1 MKMKKI
7 LLAMSLGAMAS
18 VPAAASAAD
27 LTAAPDAEI
36 TLSTTVARTVPN
48 DEAVLTLAVTRQGA
62 TAKDAQKAMLTVL
75 NQGMKAL
82 RAALPAG
89 KAVLQSGSLYT
100 NPNYSQAKKGEGV
113 KILNW
118 TSREEVRVTLKDPS
132 LAGEAIDAANALGQ
146 QHNGYAWAIID
157 SNMVD
162 YFEKEGL
169 DLGVGVLV
177 PVGAKMT
184 DMKKEIK
191 DVLAKGSDG
200 FKSGAT
206 IAELAKQI
214 GVPAAT
220 LEETMKRY
228 NENVAFGFDRDFYK
242 EREWL
247 TPINKGPFY
256 AIKIAPYSFT
266 SIGGIKIDQYMYAL
280 DKNNQPV
287 KGLYCT
293 GMDAGGMYGDSYP
306 VWFSGN
312 AFGFSSWSGRHAAL
326 QAIEDE
332 KL

>member
-1 MKMKKI
+1 MKTIALIGCGALSHIFARNLLRILPGEFRITGVMARHAGSAESFADTLDCRFFTEI
-7 LLAMSLGAMAS
+7 DPLLALKPDFVIEFAGGAA
-18 VPAAASAAD
+18 VR
-27 LTAAPDAEI
+27 EYG
-36 TLSTTVARTVPN
+36 
-48 DEAVLTLAVTRQGA
+48 EAVLR
-62 TAKDAQKAMLTVL
+62 
-75 NQGMKAL
+75 
-82 RAALPAG
+82 
-89 KAVLQSGSLYT
+89 
-100 NPNYSQAKKGEGV
+100 
-113 KILNW
+113 
-118 TSREEVRVTLKDPS
+118 
-132 LAGEAIDAANALGQ
+132 
-146 QHNGYAWAIID
+146 
-157 SNMVD
+157 
-162 YFEKEGL
+162 
-169 DLGVGVLV
+169 
-177 PVGAKMT
+177 
-184 DMKKEIK
+184 
-191 DVLAKGSDG
+191 
-200 FKSGAT
+200 SGAT

-266 SIGGIKIDQYMYAL
+266 SIGGIKIDQYMHAL